1 MALVSRD
8 EVLWLE
14 GIGRVDLATGRKVT
28 PDTLFRI
35 GSISKSFVGLAVL
48 MLQEQGKLDLNDKL
62 SDLAPEIEFENR
74 WEASAFHSLLV
85 SIANVTV
92 MLYLSYWGIIGLRPW
107 V

>member
-1 MALVSRD
+1 MGAGVALVSRD

-74 WEASAFHSLLV
+74 WEASAFIPCWFQSPT
-85 SIANVTV
+85 SQ
-92 MLYLSYWGIIGLRPW
+92 
-107 V
+107 